1 MESDVERLEVS
12 SISKIHE
19 GSGITCN
26 ITTHCIDVTQ
36 YLNWIRNHKT
46 SGFSMAELQAVKAV
60 RTLEA
65 TQLHYLTSQMKKC
78 AGSHVS
84 GREERGARS

>member
-1 MESDVERLEVS
+1 
-12 SISKIHE
+12 
-19 GSGITCN
+19 
-26 ITTHCIDVTQ
+26 
-36 YLNWIRNHKT
+36 
-46 SGFSMAELQAVKAV
+46 MAELQAVKAV